1 MKKLLTIIFFL
12 ACFSLISAYTY
23 KTIRSY
29 AFPVATL
36 ENKPIQKIKIKAP
49 ILKIKLDVKGHN
61 AFLDAIGHQESGNRY
76 HIVNRY
82 GYMGRYQFGKETLK
96 TLRIKVSREAFLNSP
111 DLQEFA
117 MVELLKYNKKKLQK
131 YIDKYDGKVVHGIL
145 VTESGLLAAAHLG
158 GAGSV
163 RKWFRTGKIR
173 KDGNGTK
180 ITSYMVRFGG
190 YTLNI

>member
-29 AFPVATL
+29 ALPVATL

-82 GYMGRYQFGKETLK
+82 GYMGRYQFGNETLK
-96 TLRIKVSREAFLNSP
+96 TLRIKVSKINTP
-111 DLQEFA
+111 
-117 MVELLKYNKKKLQK
+117 KKKSIHFK
-131 YIDKYDGKVVHGIL
+131 Y
-145 VTESGLLAAAHLG
+145 A
-158 GAGSV
+158 
-163 RKWFRTGKIR
+163 
-173 KDGNGTK
+173 KDMFK
-180 ITSYMVRFGG
+180 K
-190 YTLNI
+190 LNDEKE